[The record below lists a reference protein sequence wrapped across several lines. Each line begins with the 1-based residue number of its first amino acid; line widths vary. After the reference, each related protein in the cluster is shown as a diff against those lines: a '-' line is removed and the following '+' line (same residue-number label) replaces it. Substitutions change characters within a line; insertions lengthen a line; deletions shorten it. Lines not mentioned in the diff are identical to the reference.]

1 MLGSWDNLIILNYLI
16 LIKKT
21 TILERFGGDNLDFRD
36 TILVLLSVQVSINDM
51 VRIEDWITMDK
62 FGAD

>member
-1 MLGSWDNLIILNYLI
+1 MLRSWDNLIILNYLI

-36 TILVLLSVQVSINDM
+36 TILGF
-51 VRIEDWITMDK
+51 T
-62 FGAD
+62 